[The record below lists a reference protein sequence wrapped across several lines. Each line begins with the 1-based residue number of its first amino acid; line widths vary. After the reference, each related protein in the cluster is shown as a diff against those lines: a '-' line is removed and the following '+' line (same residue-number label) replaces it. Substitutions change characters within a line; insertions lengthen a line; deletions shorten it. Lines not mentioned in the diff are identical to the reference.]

1 MILTRTGPRMSEW
14 MQSAHE
20 RFKALEIPLEILCD
34 SYELVR
40 GAVGNEWLEG
50 QERKL
55 AASGR
60 KISDCHPLFRDLT
73 SPADTAIIEIC
84 ELGIYLKHFMRDPA
98 LPAVLDDLRSDKYE
112 STFFELAMAY
122 RWSQCGGNVS
132 LQPPTARGVADFAAE
147 LHGKPYVIEASIF
160 PADVMETPRFRTASV
175 IMDATKVAT
184 DRDVAVAVK
193 VVVRE
198 YPEGDWQGRLR
209 AGVRDSCA
217 KLLAMSDS
225 AATVREDLG
234 FADIEVE
241 VIGPGTDPVPSPG
254 WDLCTR
260 GVTKPKPPGEPN
272 YRVVTLPDVKE
283 FARVFLRLPPSED
296 DPFRRIAEKI
306 KKEARQ
312 LRGIGDPRVV
322 ILDVSGVAQDVLELA
337 MEPLRESLTKLMR
350 TTPELA
356 CVWLMSRG
364 WSTALRFQYRGVY
377 APNAD
382 SIYQVPASFLK
393 ELGMFEWRRD
403 FLAGRDL
410 EPTGYEEAMSEFD
423 RRSIHPS

>member
-1 MILTRTGPRMSEW
+1 MSEW

-20 RFKALEIPLEILCD
+20 RFKSLGISLETLCE

-55 AASGR
+55 GASGR
-60 KISDCHPLFRDLT
+60 KISDCHSLFRSLT
-73 SPADTAIIEIC
+73 SPADTAIVEIC

-98 LPAVLDDLRSDKYE
+98 LPTVLDDLRSDKYE

-122 RWSQCGGNVS
+122 RWSQSGGSVS

-147 LHGKPYVIEASIF
+147 LHGKSYVIEASIL
-160 PADVMETPRFRTASV
+160 PADVMDTPRFRTASV

-184 DRDVAVAVK
+184 DRDVAVGVK
-193 VVVRE
+193 VIVRE
-198 YPEGDWQGRLR
+198 YPEGDFQGQVR
-209 AGVRDSCA
+209 AGVRNACG
-217 KLLAMSDS
+217 KLLSDLL
-225 AATVREDLG
+225 AKVHVELG

-254 WDLCTR
+254 WDLCTK
-260 GVTKPKPPGEPN
+260 GVTKPKPAGEPT
-272 YRVVTLPDVKE
+272 YRVLELPDVGE
-283 FARVFLRLPPSED
+283 FPRVFLKLPPGEN

-312 LRGIGDPRVV
+312 LRGTGDPRVV
-322 ILDVSGVAQDVLELA
+322 ILDVSGVAQDVLDLA
-337 MEPLRESLTKLMR
+337 MDPLRESLAKLMR

-356 CVWLMSRG
+356 CVWLTSRG
-364 WSTALRFQYRGVY
+364 WSTAFRFQYRGVY
-377 APNAD
+377 APNTD
-382 SIYQVPASFLK
+382 SVYQVPAFFLK
-393 ELGMFEWRRD
+393 ELVMLEWRRD
-403 FLAGRDL
+403 FLANRDL
-410 EPTGYEEAMSEFD
+410 QPTEYEEAIADLD